1 MMVKHIVFWKLREDC
16 DKDAATREIA
26 GKLEALVGVVPGLT
40 KAEVRR
46 AYTGDYDT
54 VLYSEL
60 ESREAAEAY
69 QTHPAHLEAKKT
81 VHGYA
86 VGRAACD
93 FEV

>member
-1 MMVKHIVFWKLREDC
+1 MVKHIVFWKLREDC

-81 VHGYA
+81 VRGYA

>member
-1 MMVKHIVFWKLREDC
+1 MLEKLRQIEN
-16 DKDAATREIA
+16 R
-26 GKLEALVGVVPGLT
+26 
-40 KAEVRR
+40 
-46 AYTGDYDT
+46 
-54 VLYSEL
+54 YSEL
-60 ESREAAEAY
+60 ESKEAAEAY